1 MSLTCP
7 HHHHITSS
15 MSLTNLQTSYSHF
28 LKELGWLLLSI
39 GLKIEYCGDSIAC
52 QKKQCWTPFLS
63 FLKELVMML
72 KPPATGCG
80 RSWRLMRGKFQKIW
94 LFFHEKKMVKIIT
107 IFLLSDLIFF
117 QIQGWGSDVVAR
129 DLTQFCEIG
138 RQRWV

>member
-1 MSLTCP
+1 
-7 HHHHITSS
+7 
-15 MSLTNLQTSYSHF
+15 
-28 LKELGWLLLSI
+28 
-39 GLKIEYCGDSIAC
+39 
-52 QKKQCWTPFLS
+52 
-63 FLKELVMML
+63 
-72 KPPATGCG
+72 
-80 RSWRLMRGKFQKIW
+80 MRGKFQKIW